1 MGAGAGVKR
10 LTAEKRR
17 RLEFA
22 KRPKAEH
29 PKCLPEQ
36 VDVIVMEAQDPVEQF
51 AARITHIHFKALKLI
66 MHAAK

>member
-36 VDVIVMEAQDPVEQF
+36 VDVIVMV
-51 AARITHIHFKALKLI
+51 ALVQS
-66 MHAAK
+66 AT